1 MKSSRYLGVAL
12 AGALAFSAA
21 SACSSD
27 DDSSEGASSSGAKLT
42 DVKMV
47 LSWLP
52 GADNVGFLAAKE
64 LGYYSDLGLNVDIQ
78 AGGPDVNAE
87 QLVGSGAAQFSADAF
102 TNVLTAND
110 AGTKLVSLA
119 QLTEHSAIR
128 LVSRK
133 EDNIT
138 SPDDWKG
145 KKIGI
150 FSSVNSFYASLA
162 KHGLNQDTDVNLVE
176 QGADMSAFLSGE
188 LDMASGYS
196 YNEVGQVIAG
206 GVPASDLN
214 VYSYEDDD
222 TATLE
227 MQIFADS
234 AYTAKN
240 PDTAA
245 AFVAASLKGWAYCR
259 DNADECAKLPGKY
272 GSVTPVDFMTWSV
285 NEYNKVL
292 WPAAASQGEMGVMNA
307 DRFEATAKIL
317 LDNDVIR
324 TAPEVSSLIRSDV
337 YDDAV
342 DLLGPDVDL
351 KGSSYTPLDV
361 EP

>member
-1 MKSSRYLGVAL
+1 MKSSRYLGLAL
-12 AGALAFSAA
+12 VGALALSAA

-27 DDSSEGASSSGAKLT
+27 DDNDTASSAGSGST
-42 DVKMV
+42 TNVKMV

-64 LGYYSDLGLNVDIQ
+64 LGYYEDLGLNVSIQ
-78 AGGPDVNAE
+78 AGGPDVNAQ

-110 AGTKLVSLA
+110 AGTELVSLA
-119 QLTEHSAIR
+119 QLTERSAIR

-145 KKIGI
+145 KKVGI

-162 KHGLNQDTDVNLVE
+162 KHGLDQDSDLTLVE

-188 LDMASGYS
+188 LDMASGYA

-206 GVPASDLN
+206 GVPESDLN
-214 VYSYEDDD
+214 VYSYEADD

-227 MQIFADS
+227 MQIFGEAG
-234 AYTAKN
+234 YVKKN
-240 PDTAA
+240 PETAA
-245 AFVAASLKGWAYCR
+245 KFVAGSLKGWAYCR
-259 DNADECAKLPGKY
+259 DNAAECAKLAGKY
-272 GSVTPVDFMTWSV
+272 GSVTPVEFMTWSV

-292 WPAAASQGEMGVMNA
+292 WPVAESQGEMGVMHP
-307 DRFEATAKIL
+307 DKFEATAKIL
-317 LDNDVIR
+317 LDNDVIK
-324 TAPEVSSLIRSDV
+324 TA
-337 YDDAV
+337 
-342 DLLGPDVDL
+342 PDVDAL
-351 KGSSYTPLDV
+351 IQDDVYQSAVKLLGSDVDLVGASFTPLDI